1 LIPTLDNFKNY
12 LDRELD
18 LVEFELIHGLK
29 INNMEAYA
37 EYRGKYKMLLKIKK
51 DLLGIKEVSLI

>member
-1 LIPTLDNFKNY
+1 MIPTLDNFKNY

>member
-1 LIPTLDNFKNY
+1 MIPTLENFKNY
-12 LDRELD
+12 LDKEID

-29 INNMEAYA
+29 IDNMENYA

-51 DLLGIKEVSLI
+51 DLLGYEEVSLI

>member
-1 LIPTLDNFKNY
+1 MIPTLDNFKNY

-51 DLLGIKEVSLI
+51 DLLGVKEVSLI

>member
-1 LIPTLDNFKNY
+1 LIPTLENFKNY
-12 LDRELD
+12 LDKEMD

-29 INNMEAYA
+29 IDNMERYA
-37 EYRGKYKMLLKIKK
+37 EFRGKYKTLQKIRE

>member
-1 LIPTLDNFKNY
+1 MIPTLENFQKY
-12 LDRELD
+12 LDKEID

-29 INNMEAYA
+29 IDNMENYA

-51 DLLGIKEVSLI
+51 DLLGYEEVSLI